1 MRVSGR
7 ACNLLRGP
15 AHQGGVEQ
23 SGSARSSSR
32 DEEFTAYV
40 TARMVW
46 LRRVA
51 YLLCQDWHR
60 ADDLV
65 QSAITRLYL
74 HWRKASAAE
83 NVDGY
88 ARTVLV
94 RVFLAEQ
101 RGGWR
106 QRVRVVERIPDEA
119 AESADHAGRID
130 LRAALAALPPRQRAA
145 VVLRFYCDLS
155 IEQAADVLGCSAG
168 TVKSQTARGLDA
180 LRRALEPARDLAEGE
195 RLA

>member
-1 MRVSGR
+1 MRTTG
-7 ACNLLRGP
+7 
-15 AHQGGVEQ
+15 
-23 SGSARSSSR
+23 R
-32 DEEFTAYV
+32 DEEFTRYV
-40 TARMVW
+40 TARMPW

-51 YLLCQDWHR
+51 FLLCQDWHR

-65 QSAITRLYL
+65 QTAITRLYV
-74 HWRKASAAE
+74 HWRRASAAD

-106 QRVRVVERIPDEA
+106 QRVRLVERTPDEA
-119 AESADHAGRID
+119 VPPADHATDVD
-130 LRAALAALPPRQRAA
+130 LRAALAALAPRQRAA
-145 VVLRFYCDLS
+145 VVLRYYCDMS
-155 IEQAADVLGCSAG
+155 VEQTADVLNCSTG

-180 LRRALEPARDLAEGE
+180 LRRTLVPEPNLAERE
-195 RLA
+195 RPA

>member
-1 MRVSGR
+1 MRQE
-7 ACNLLRGP
+7 ACNLLR
-15 AHQGGVEQ
+15 AWSHQWGVKQ
-23 SGSARSSSR
+23 ARDMRGAGR
-32 DEEFTAYV
+32 DEEFTRYV
-40 TARMVW
+40 TARMPW

-65 QSAITRLYL
+65 QAAITRLYV
-74 HWRKASAAE
+74 HWRRASAAD

-101 RGGWR
+101 RSGWW
-106 QRVRVVERIPDEA
+106 QRVRLVERTPDA
-119 AESADHAGRID
+119 VAPPADPATDVD
-130 LRAALAALPPRQRAA
+130 LRAALAALAPRQRAA
-145 VVLRFYCDLS
+145 VVLRFYCDMS
-155 IEQAADVLGCSAG
+155 VEQTAGVLGCSTG

-180 LRRALEPARDLAEGE
+180 LRRALAPERNLAEREGQ
-195 RLA
+195 A

>member
-1 MRVSGR
+1 MVT
-7 ACNLLRGP
+7 
-15 AHQGGVEQ
+15 
-23 SGSARSSSR
+23 R

-40 TARMVW
+40 AARTPW

-65 QSAITRLYL
+65 QTAVTRLYV
-74 HWRKASAAE
+74 HWRRASAAE

-94 RVFLAEQ
+94 RVYLAEQ
-101 RGGWR
+101 RGGWWR
-106 QRVRVVERIPDEA
+106 RVRVGQAVPDAVDEG
-119 AESADHAGRID
+119 ADHAAGLD
-130 LRAALAALPPRQRAA
+130 LRSALAALPPRQRAA

-155 IEQAADVLGCSAG
+155 VEQAADVLHCSTG

-180 LRRALEPARDLAEGE
+180 LRRALRPEPSEEAQTWTT
-195 RLA
+195 

>member
-1 MRVSGR
+1 MPGR
-7 ACNLLRGP
+7 
-15 AHQGGVEQ
+15 
-23 SGSARSSSR
+23 
-32 DEEFTAYV
+32 DDEFTAYV
-40 TARMVW
+40 TARTPW

-65 QSAITRLYL
+65 QTAITRLYL
-74 HWRKASAAE
+74 HWRRASAAD
-83 NVDGY
+83 NIDGY
-88 ARTVLV
+88 ARTVLI

-106 QRVRVVERIPDEA
+106 RRVRLVPALPDGP
-119 AESADHAGRID
+119 DGPLDLAGDLD
-130 LRAALAALPPRQRAA
+130 LREALAGLPPRQRAA

-155 IEQAADVLGCSAG
+155 VEQTADVLNCSTG

-180 LRRALEPARDLAEGE
+180 LRRGLRPVQSLTDGENPA
-195 RLA
+195 

>member
-1 MRVSGR
+1 MPGR
-7 ACNLLRGP
+7 
-15 AHQGGVEQ
+15 
-23 SGSARSSSR
+23 
-32 DEEFTAYV
+32 DDEFTAYV
-40 TARMVW
+40 TARTPW

-65 QSAITRLYL
+65 QTAITRLYL
-74 HWRKASAAE
+74 HWRRASAAD

-106 QRVRVVERIPDEA
+106 RRVRLVPEPPDE
-119 AESADHAGRID
+119 SGGPPDLDGRLD
-130 LRAALAALPPRQRAA
+130 LRDALAALPPRQRAA

-155 IEQAADVLGCSAG
+155 VEQTAAVLDCSAG

-180 LRRALEPARDLAEGE
+180 LRRVLQPVQSLTDGENPA
-195 RLA
+195 

>member
-1 MRVSGR
+1 MAG
-7 ACNLLRGP
+7 
-15 AHQGGVEQ
+15 
-23 SGSARSSSR
+23 R
-32 DEEFTAYV
+32 DEEFTTYV
-40 TARMVW
+40 TARMPW

-65 QSAITRLYL
+65 QTAITRLYV
-74 HWRKASAAE
+74 HWRRASAVE

-106 QRVRVVERIPDEA
+106 QRVRVVDRTPDA
-119 AESADHAGRID
+119 AVEPADYAGRVD
-130 LRAALAALPPRQRAA
+130 LRAALAELPPRQRAA

-155 IEQAADVLGCSAG
+155 IEQTADVLNCSTG
-168 TVKSQTARGLDA
+168 TVKSQSARGLDA
-180 LRRALEPARDLAEGE
+180 LRRVLGPVAEGE

>member
-1 MRVSGR
+1 MVRTG
-7 ACNLLRGP
+7 
-15 AHQGGVEQ
+15 
-23 SGSARSSSR
+23 R

-40 TARMVW
+40 TARTPW

-65 QSAITRLYL
+65 QTAITRLYVN
-74 HWRKASAAE
+74 WRRASAAD
-83 NVDGY
+83 NLDGY

-101 RGGWR
+101 RGGWWL
-106 QRVRVVERIPDEA
+106 RVRVGRRMPDQAVEA
-119 AESADHAGRID
+119 ADHADVLD
-130 LRAALAALPPRQRAA
+130 LRAALAGLAPRQRAA

-155 IEQAADVLGCSAG
+155 VEQTSEVLNCSTG
-168 TVKSQTARGLDA
+168 TVKSQTARGLEA
-180 LRRALEPARDLAEGE
+180 LRRTLRPVANEETRA
-195 RLA
+195 

>member
-1 MRVSGR
+1 MP
-7 ACNLLRGP
+7 GP
-15 AHQGGVEQ
+15 
-23 SGSARSSSR
+23 

-40 TARMVW
+40 TARTPW

-65 QSAITRLYL
+65 QTAITRLYL
-74 HWRKASAAE
+74 HWRRASAAG
-83 NVDGY
+83 NLDGY

-106 QRVRVVERIPDEA
+106 RRVRLVAEAPDGPGGT
-119 AESADHAGRID
+119 ADLDGALD
-130 LRAALAALPPRQRAA
+130 LRDALAALPPRQRAA

-155 IEQAADVLGCSAG
+155 VEQTADVLGCTAG

-180 LRRALEPARDLAEGE
+180 LRRTLRPVQSLTDGENPA
-195 RLA
+195 